1 MPNHCIISKF
11 DEGLLR
17 RWMHIQQ
24 QRVTMDGVNPR
35 MVIILDDMAADHAM
49 RYADIISELAY
60 NGRHLQM
67 DVIYAVSKFCDVRL
81 SI

>member
-35 MVIILDDMAADHAM
+35 MVIIL
-49 RYADIISELAY
+49 
-60 NGRHLQM
+60 
-67 DVIYAVSKFCDVRL
+67 VRKY
-81 SI
+81 